1 MFRGKKGFIEK
12 GEGRFPH
19 LYVTS
24 ALEVEKMAVK
34 FKLALII
41 FVNVGFIVSTEGR
54 SLKEDSLDLEAHDV
68 SVMMEKRGSKVCINR
83 NEEYKPGTTVN
94 IAVAPKYDRCDKC
107 KCIKGKFRKCTK
119 LYSCHVAD
127 QCKVEDYVWQPGSC
141 CPECKQK
148 DCSDDR
154 EVGERWERLVRLPG
168 GKKKGICSLCEC
180 RADGKEFC
188 EDNLLLCF
196 KPEGCLETE
205 MKPDHCCPQCKTRAT
220 AMTTAQPTFMIVEG
234 TEESSLPFPF
244 GFDANTEQD

>member
-1 MFRGKKGFIEK
+1 MTIFFGGKKGFIEK

-54 SLKEDSLDLEAHDV
+54 SVKEDSSDLEAHDV
-68 SVMMEKRGSKVCINR
+68 SVMMEKR
-83 NEEYKPGTTVN
+83 
-94 IAVAPKYDRCDKC
+94 
-107 KCIKGKFRKCTK
+107 
-119 LYSCHVAD
+119 
-127 QCKVEDYVWQPGSC
+127 
-141 CPECKQK
+141 